1 MPTAVPAGSARPA
14 ARPSEGEVGMEAPRL
29 SRLYRQEIAPKL
41 MERFSFDNVHRI
53 PKLTKIVVNMG
64 LGKEAIENASNI
76 TNATEQLTR
85 ITGQKP
91 VVAKARKSVAAFR
104 LREGMPIGVFVTL
117 RGATMWEFLDRLANF
132 ALPQVRDFRGLSPKG
147 FDGRGNYNFGV
158 EEQAIFPEIDVDKI
172 DKFRGMNITLVTT
185 AKNDEEGLELLRL
198 LGLPFR
204 RPGSA
209 R

>member
-1 MPTAVPAGSARPA
+1 MK
-14 ARPSEGEVGMEAPRL
+14 EIPRL
-29 SRLYRQEIAPKL
+29 RKLYRDELAGQLREH
-41 MERFSFDNVHRI
+41 FGYSNVNQVPR
-53 PKLTKIVVNMG
+53 LRKIVVNMG
-64 LGKEAIENASNI
+64 LGKEAIENANNV
-76 TNATEQLTR
+76 TNAQEQLAR
-85 ITGQKP
+85 ITGQHP
-91 VVAKARKSVAAFR
+91 VVAKARRSVAAFR

-117 RGATMWEFLDRLANF
+117 RGSTMWEFLDRLANF

-185 AKNDEEGLELLRL
+185 ARTDEEGLELLRL

-204 RPGSA
+204 KSGGA

>member
-1 MPTAVPAGSARPA
+1 
-14 ARPSEGEVGMEAPRL
+14 MEAPRL

>member
-1 MPTAVPAGSARPA
+1 MKDT
-14 ARPSEGEVGMEAPRL
+14 PRL
-29 SRLYRQEIAPKL
+29 KQKYLEEIAPKL
-41 MERFSFDNVHRI
+41 REHFGYSNPNQVPRMV
-53 PKLTKIVVNMG
+53 KIVVNMG
-64 LGKEAIENASNI
+64 LGREAIENANNV
-76 TNATEQLTR
+76 TNATEQLGR
-85 ITGQKP
+85 ITGQRP
-91 VVAKARKSVAAFR
+91 VVAKARRSVAAFR

-117 RGATMWEFLDRLANF
+117 RGGTMWEFLDRLANF

-185 AKNDEEGLELLRL
+185 ARTDEEGLELLRF

-204 RPGSA
+204 RTGTA
-209 R
+209 RQGG

>member
-1 MPTAVPAGSARPA
+1 MK
-14 ARPSEGEVGMEAPRL
+14 EIPRL
-29 SRLYRQEIAPKL
+29 KKLYREQIAVQLK
-41 MERFSFDNVHRI
+41 EHFGYTNVNEV

-64 LGKEAIENASNI
+64 LGKEAIENTNNV
-76 TNATEQLTR
+76 TNAQDQLGR

-91 VVAKARKSVAAFR
+91 VVAQARMSVAAFR

-117 RGATMWEFLDRLANF
+117 RGSTMWEFFDRLANF
-132 ALPQVRDFRGLSPKG
+132 TLPQVRDFRGLSPKG

-185 AKNDEEGLELLRL
+185 ARTDEEGLELLKR

-204 RPGSA
+204 KSGGA

>member
-1 MPTAVPAGSARPA
+1 MKET
-14 ARPSEGEVGMEAPRL
+14 PRL
-29 SRLYRQEIAPKL
+29 KKLYAEELSAKL
-41 MERFSFDNVHRI
+41 RERFGFGNPHQI
-53 PKLTKIVVNMG
+53 PRLVKIVVNMG
-64 LGKEAIENASNI
+64 LGKEAIENANNI
-76 TNATEQLTR
+76 TNASEQLGR

-91 VVAKARKSVAAFR
+91 VVAKARKSIAAFR

-117 RGATMWEFLDRLANF
+117 RGDTMWEFLDRLANF
-132 ALPQVRDFRGLSPKG
+132 SLPQVRDFRGLPSKG
-147 FDGRGNYNFGV
+147 FDGRGNYNFGL

-185 AKNDEEGLELLRL
+185 ARTDEEGLELLRL

-204 RPGSA
+204 RSGSA